1 MNGIRRR
8 NGVPCLAEL
17 GLQQGLLIAVA
28 RKIAL
33 PGRSFYILD
42 FNKNARSM
50 ISSYGF
56 DSNVRA
62 AVHVQRP

>member
-33 PGRSFYILD
+33 LSHTVYTLD

-50 ISSYGF
+50 ISLYVL

-62 AVHVQRP
+62 AVYVQRP